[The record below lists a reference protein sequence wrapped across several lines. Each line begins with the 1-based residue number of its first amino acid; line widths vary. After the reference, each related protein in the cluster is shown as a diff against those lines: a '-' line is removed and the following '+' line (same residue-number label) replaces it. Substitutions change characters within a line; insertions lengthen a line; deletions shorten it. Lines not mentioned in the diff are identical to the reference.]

1 MRHSHKIF
9 AAASL
14 SFCFMAMSCE
24 SLLDIPQ
31 HGVTNVDQFY
41 QTDSDIES
49 AGAAMYYDLRNQD
62 ASILMLKC
70 ALDDDFY
77 AGGGGRGDNTIVEQL
92 DEFTFDAENSTIT
105 GYFQGLYTII
115 FDANTILERVDPT
128 RSEIAARVYNEAKVF
143 RGFCYFELISLWG
156 NVPLVDH
163 VLTAEEYQIPNSTPD
178 ALWGLVERDLT
189 EAIASGSLDEKTD
202 IDDRT
207 TWHVTKQFAQAM
219 LGKAYLWQGKN
230 AEAAKVL
237 DEVINSGKYGLFEGD
252 YGEMLDV
259 NNKHHRESIFELDR
273 PYDLNNQ
280 TTNFLNGMAH
290 WRVDKLNGVPQDLAQ
305 SGFGFYPPTK
315 SLYEDFVRV
324 EGEDGYRLNQT
335 MRTYQQ
341 LTEMGVTVKEP
352 NINEG
357 FFMWK
362 SRLKAN
368 QIIGMPWVSCRNSS
382 IMRYAEVLLLAAE
395 ANLDIDNAKATK
407 YFNEIRRRAQAP
419 ELASI
424 TLEDV
429 QTEKRLE
436 LCYEGT
442 RFQDLVRWGIAA
454 EKLKDAGKQMP
465 MLQLDGS
472 VTYVDLEN
480 PEYGFKTGKHELLPF
495 PADEIRVNKAIK
507 QNPGY

>member
-1 MRHSHKIF
+1 MKHINKIF
-9 AAASL
+9 ATAAII
-14 SFCFMAMSCE
+14 SCVLAV
-24 SLLDIPQ
+24 SCDNLLDIPQ
-31 HGVTNVDQFY
+31 HGVTNSDQFY

-62 ASILMLKC
+62 ANMLMLKC

-92 DEFTFDAENSTIT
+92 DEFTFDAENGTVT
-105 GYFQGLYTII
+105 GYFQGLYTVI
-115 FDANTILERVDPT
+115 FDANTILQHVDPQK
-128 RSEIAARVYNEAKVF
+128 SAIAERVYNEAKVF

-163 VLTAEEYQIPNSTPD
+163 VLNPDEYQIANSTPE
-178 ALWGLVERDLT
+178 ALWGLVEKDLT
-189 EAIASGSLDEKTD
+189 EAINSGSLDEKTD
-202 IDDRT
+202 IDDNQ
-207 TWHVTKQFAQAM
+207 TWHVTKQFAQAL

-230 AEAAKVL
+230 EEAAKVF
-237 DEVINSGKYGLFEGD
+237 DEIIESGKYGLFQGD
-252 YGEMLDV
+252 YGEMLDI

-305 SGFGFYPPTK
+305 SGFGFYTPTK
-315 SLYEDFVRV
+315 NLYEEFVRV
-324 EGEDGYRLNQT
+324 EGENGYRLNQT
-335 MRTYQQ
+335 MRTYAQ
-341 LTEMGVTVKEP
+341 LQEMGVSVREP
-352 NINEG
+352 IINEG

-395 ANLDIDNAKATK
+395 ANVDIDNGKATK

-419 ELASI
+419 EVGSVTI
-424 TLEDV
+424 EEIQV
-429 QTEKRLE
+429 EKRLE

-442 RFQDLVRWGIAA
+442 RFQDLVRWGLAE
-454 EKLKDAGKQMP
+454 EKLKDCGKVMP
-465 MLQLDGS
+465 MLQIDGT

-480 PEYGFKTGKHELLPF
+480 PEYGFKVGKHELLPF
-495 PADEIRVNKAIK
+495 PADEIRVNKVIK